1 MLRSKGRGNADCVHV
16 ALFMKSTSRTINWSG
31 FLYAVTLA
39 PMKMFMQK
47 TTVTYIHVYIVAPRA
62 FIKKGKMRFNRFI

>member
-1 MLRSKGRGNADCVHV
+1 MLGSKGRGKADCFHV
-16 ALFMKSTSRTINWSG
+16 ALFMKSTSRAINWSG

-47 TTVTYIHVYIVAPRA
+47 MTVTYIHIYIVAPYA
-62 FIKKGKMRFNRFI
+62 FIKKKK